1 MSQVV
6 EIPDP
11 VYSALEKAAQAVGT
25 TPVGWIAAQLA
36 KAVAADLSAA
46 SNQSLADRFAGRI
59 GHIHGEGQTNFS
71 ERCGEQ
77 FSEHLETKK
86 QTGHL

>member
-11 VYSALEKAAQAVGT
+11 VYSALEKAAQAIGT

-36 KAVAADLSAA
+36 GADIPVPDKAAH
-46 SNQSLADRFAGRI
+46 QSLANRFAGRI
-59 GHIHGEGQTNFS
+59 GRIHSESETNFS
-71 ERCGEQ
+71 EHCGEQ
-77 FSEHLETKK
+77 FGEHLEAKK
-86 QTGHL
+86 QAGHL